1 MSIWCDRLFGLLLI
15 VRLLVEGR
23 LGIFNELIFFKGD
36 GLIIR
41 VIILILVLVNILLR
55 AGLVLVGKG
64 VIVDIGLGFVGLV
77 DPWW

>member
-1 MSIWCDRLFGLLLI
+1 M
-15 VRLLVEGR
+15 RLLVEVR

-41 VIILILVLVNILLR
+41 VILIILVIDILLR

-64 VIVDIGLGFVGLV
+64 VIVDIGLGFIWLV